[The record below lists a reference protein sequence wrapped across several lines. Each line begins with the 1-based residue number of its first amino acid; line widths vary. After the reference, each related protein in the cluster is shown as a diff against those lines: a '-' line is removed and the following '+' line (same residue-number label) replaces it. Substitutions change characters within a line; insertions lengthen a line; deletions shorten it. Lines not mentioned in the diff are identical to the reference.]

1 MTLSREL
8 PFALIQFPLWEYL
21 KVSSHSVIISG
32 CSSAIVVLP
41 EKKRLDAE
49 VTVSLTSVYARRKPV
64 GGDKTARAGLTNAGA
79 MYRKNCGRLHT
90 GSK

>member
-1 MTLSREL
+1 VTLSREL

-32 CSSAIVVLP
+32 CSSAVVVLP
-41 EKKRLDAE
+41 KKKRLDAE